1 MDIRQYLSA
10 LDAILSAF
18 QSLTR
23 AIVVSGYS
31 PDDKAESTSRLTE
44 SLVEAVRNSR
54 GQVYEKA
61 AAYLVDE
68 ARRQGV
74 TGDVYVPGQSGYPA
88 GSIETILREELRG
101 SPEEAAARISA
112 RLSQHVLSAGRQ
124 TIVRSVEDGV
134 AGESAAD
141 REHLEHTRLTPREK
155 TRAEK
160 DLEQR
165 ARIFERLREA
175 RLAESGGV
183 DIYQWQRDRALA
195 DRKNKVAGASPIAS
209 TGKQPQAWA
218 RVLTGAENCGFCVM
232 LASRGAVYETAENA
246 GRGKASNVHPDAND
260 TQWINTYHPRCD
272 CLVVPVYDYSKWPG
286 KEAHEEL
293 EAFYIR
299 TIREATWE
307 DEEGEEQE
315 GITYKHGPSKRN
327 PRNQV
332 VAALDRALEEMAS
345 RGEALDIPD
354 LR

>member
-18 QSLTR
+18 QSLAR
-23 AIVVSGYS
+23 AIVVSSYD
-31 PDDKAESTSRLTE
+31 PDDKAESTARLTE

-88 GSIETILREELRG
+88 KSIETILREELRG
-101 SPEEAAARISA
+101 TPEAAAARISA
-112 RLSQHVLSAGRQ
+112 RLAQHVLSAGRQ
-124 TIVRSVEDGV
+124 TIVRAVEDGV
-134 AGESAAD
+134 AGETAED

-155 TRAEK
+155 TQAEK

-165 ARIFERLREA
+165 ARIFERLREQ
-175 RLAESGGV
+175 RLAQSGGV
-183 DIYQWQRDRALA
+183 DISKWQRERALE
-195 DRKNKVAGASPIAS
+195 DRKNKLPGTSPIAS
-209 TGKQPQAWA
+209 TGKQPLAWA

-232 LASRGAVYETAENA
+232 LASRGPVYTSAEDA
-246 GRGKASNVHPDAND
+246 GRGKASDTHPDAND
-260 TQWINTYHPRCD
+260 TQWINTYHPHCD
-272 CLVVPVYDYSKWPG
+272 CLVVPVYNYAKWPG

-293 EAFYIR
+293 EKFYIR
-299 TIREATWE
+299 TVRDATWE
-307 DEEGEEQE
+307 DEEGEKQE
-315 GITYKHGPSKRN
+315 GITYKHGPSKRK

-332 VAALDRALEEMAS
+332 VAALDRALEELDE
-345 RGEALDIPD
+345 RGESLAVDN